1 MLDIPGCRRVIRD
14 GSEWLWLPAIAWRA
28 SEGLTRDG
36 WLLMHRCG
44 DGELVFAREL
54 IGRE

>member
-1 MLDIPGCRRVIRD
+1 VLDIPGCRLVIRD

-28 SEGLTRDG
+28 SEGLSRDG

-54 IGRE
+54 RR